1 MEERRLC
8 GLGDLM
14 LLLYGREKNREVVQG
29 VERIWGLLLLE
40 IKSVCKMEEEFV
52 DMHWLVLLA

>member
-8 GLGDLM
+8 GLGHLM